1 MPQTVRLEPMQ
12 LSIINP
18 LNYPNWDD
26 LVLSTDKCSIFHSS
40 HWARVLSE
48 SYGYQ
53 PLYFVKIADGK
64 LNMLFPFV
72 EINSLLTG
80 KRGVSLP
87 FTDYCEPIIPQ
98 QNNFQDA
105 MCYLIEYAKKAGWKY
120 IEIRANGSLF
130 NGTPP
135 SSFYYGHTLD
145 LSQGIERIFP
155 NLRDSTRRNIRKAE
169 REGIKV
175 TIGNS
180 LEYVSQFYRLNCLTR
195 KMHGLPPQPFSFFKS
210 IHAHLISCNHGI
222 IVLASHKGTSVSGAV
237 YFHFEEKAFYKYG
250 ASDRGYQSLRP
261 NNLVM
266 WEAIKWYTLNGYKS
280 LCFGRT
286 EPENKGLM
294 QYKSGW
300 RANEHLIHYYK
311 YDLLKEAFVPD
322 SSKVTDFYHK
332 LFAHMPN
339 LISKMSGT
347 LLYKHMG

>member
-1 MPQTVRLEPMQ
+1 MQ

-26 LVLSTDKCSIFHSS
+26 LVLSTDNYSFFHTS
-40 HWARVLSE
+40 HWASVLSE

-64 LNMLFPFV
+64 LNMLFPFM
-72 EINSLLTG
+72 EIKSILTG

-98 QNNFQDA
+98 KNNFQNA
-105 MCYLIEYAKKAGWKY
+105 MCYLIQYAKKAGWKY
-120 IEIRANGSLF
+120 MEIRANGSLF

-135 SSFYYGHTLD
+135 SSFYYGHTLN

-169 REGIKV
+169 REGISV

-180 LEYVSQFYRLNCLTR
+180 LEYVSEFYRLNCLTR

-210 IHAHLISCNHGI
+210 IHAHVISCNHGI

-237 YFHFEEKAFYKYG
+237 YFHFGEKAFLKYG
-250 ASDRGYQSLRP
+250 ASDSGYHSLRP

-266 WEAIKWYTLNGYKS
+266 WEAIKHYAQKGYKA

-286 EPENKGLM
+286 EPENSGLR
-294 QYKSGW
+294 QFKTGW
-300 RANEHLIHYYK
+300 NTKEHIIPYYK
-311 YDLLKEAFVPD
+311 YNLSTESFVKI
-322 SSKVTDFYHK
+322 SSKEKGFHNRI
-332 LFAHMPN
+332 FSHMP
-339 LISKMSGT
+339 LPLLKMSGA

>member
-1 MPQTVRLEPMQ
+1 MQ

-18 LNYPNWDD
+18 LNYPGWDNM
-26 LVLSTDKCSIFHSS
+26 VLETDNYSFFHTS

-53 PLYFVKIADGK
+53 PLYFVKIVDGK
-64 LNMLFPFV
+64 LNILFPFM
-72 EINSLLTG
+72 EIISILTG

-87 FTDYCEPIIPQ
+87 FTDYCEPIISEK
-98 QNNFQDA
+98 NNFQDA
-105 MCYLIEYAKKAGWKY
+105 MNYLIEYAKKAGWKY
-120 IEIRANGSLF
+120 MEIRANGSIF
-130 NGTPP
+130 NGIPP

-180 LEYVSQFYRLNCLTR
+180 LEYVSEFYRLNCLTR

-210 IHAHLISCNHGI
+210 IHAHVISCNHGI
-222 IVLASHKGTSVSGAV
+222 VVLGSHKGTSVSGSV
-237 YFHFEEKAFYKYG
+237 YFHFGEKAFYKYG
-250 ASDRGYQSLRP
+250 ASDRSYQHLRP
-261 NNLVM
+261 NTLIM
-266 WEAIKWYTLNGYKS
+266 WEAIKHYAKKGCKT

-286 EPENKGLM
+286 EPENSGLR
-294 QYKSGW
+294 QFKT
-300 RANEHLIHYYK
+300 ACNTKEHIIPYYK
-311 YDLLKEAFVPD
+311 YNLSTGSFVIISSKEKGFHNRIFANMPIPLLKMTGA
-322 SSKVTDFYHK
+322 
-332 LFAHMPN
+332 
-339 LISKMSGT
+339 

>member
-1 MPQTVRLEPMQ
+1 MQ

-18 LNYPNWDD
+18 LNYPNWDNM
-26 LVLSTDKCSIFHSS
+26 VLSTDNYSFFHTS

-53 PLYFVKIADGK
+53 PLYFVKIVDGK
-64 LNMLFPFV
+64 LNMLFPFM
-72 EINSLLTG
+72 EIKSILTG

-98 QNNFQDA
+98 KTNFQDA

-120 IEIRANGSLF
+120 MEMRANGSLF

-135 SSFYYGHTLD
+135 SSFYYGHILD

-180 LEYVSQFYRLNCLTR
+180 LEYVSEFFRLNCLTR
-195 KMHGLPPQPFSFFKS
+195 KTHGLPPQPFSFFKS
-210 IHAHLISCNHGI
+210 IHAHVISCNHGI
-222 IVLASHKGTSVSGAV
+222 IVLSSHKGTFVSGAV
-237 YFHFEEKAFYKYG
+237 YFHFGEKAFYKYG

-266 WEAIKWYTLNGYKS
+266 WEAIKHYAQKGYKA

-286 EPENKGLM
+286 EPENSGLR
-294 QYKSGW
+294 QFKTGW
-300 RANEHLIHYYK
+300 NTKEHIISYYK
-311 YDLLKEAFVPD
+311 YNLSTESFVEI
-322 SSKVTDFYHK
+322 SSKEKGLHNIIFS
-332 LFAHMPN
+332 HMP
-339 LISKMSGT
+339 LPLLKMSGA